1 MSLRGLGIA
10 VVAVLAAGGGVSG
23 CRPEAEPVPDPL
35 VVSVPFEIDTL
46 DPLARDRVS
55 NFNFAVHFYEPL
67 VSTNADLEVVPR
79 LATHWSNPT
88 PTSWLFHLRQGVRFH
103 GGAPFEAEDVVATFE
118 ALRSDPSLELSVYLA
133 PVASVRAVDPATV
146 EVRTHRPVAVLLNK
160 LCSVPIVRREAASRP
175 RGEVA
180 DGTGPYRLVSWRKG
194 FSVEVERNEGYWGE
208 KPVVRSARFLL
219 GRSPAESVAD
229 VLEGRAQLGP
239 ARGRPDEELVRGRDD
254 VRLVRRAGLMT
265 RYLGFDVASGRNPGV
280 DAPENPFRRR
290 EARLAVSA
298 AVDRAKLVAAL
309 PSFAIPAP
317 QLVPAF
323 IFGFDPAVRDE
334 AADPR
339 RARELLAAA
348 GIPRGVGGRLLV
360 RSLAEDTGEALAA
373 ALSPLGIALSVE
385 AVGDVEFF
393 ERARREPPAL
403 FVTRYACSTGDGSDV
418 LDVALHSA
426 DPSRG
431 YGALNFGRVSDPE
444 LDRLIEESAGVLEAA
459 ERRERLQAAFRR
471 VREEAW
477 VVPLH
482 VDETAWLVT
491 SRIAFRPR
499 PDGYVLAAEIGVR

>member
-10 VVAVLAAGGGVSG
+10 ALAGLAGWGLLPG
-23 CRPEAEPVPDPL
+23 CRPAAEQVALPV
-35 VVSVPFEIDTL
+35 VISVPFEIDTL
-46 DPLARDRVS
+46 DPLARDRIS

-88 PTSWLFHLRQGVRFH
+88 PTTWLFHLRQGVRFH
-103 GGAPFEAEDVVATFE
+103 GGAPFGAEDVVATFE
-118 ALRSDPSLELSVYLA
+118 ALRRDPSLELSVYLA
-133 PVASVRAVDPATV
+133 PVSSVRAVDPATV

-160 LCSVPIVRREAASRP
+160 LCSIPIVSRGAASRP
-175 RGEVA
+175 RGTLV

-194 FSVEVERNEGYWGE
+194 FTVEAERNEGYWGE
-208 KPVVRSARFLL
+208 RPAVRSVRFLL
-219 GRSPAESVAD
+219 GRGPAESVAD

-239 ARGRPDEELVRGRDD
+239 ARGRSDEERVRDRDD
-254 VRLVRRAGLMT
+254 VRFVRRAGLMT
-265 RYLGFDVASGRNPGV
+265 RYLGFDVASERNPGV

-290 EARLAVSA
+290 EARLAIAA
-298 AVDRAKLVAAL
+298 AVDRARLVASL
-309 PSFAIPAP
+309 PSLAIPAA

-323 IFGFDPAVRDE
+323 IFGFDPEVRDE
-334 AADPR
+334 APDPR

-360 RSLAEDTGEALAA
+360 RSLAADTAEALAE

-418 LDVALHSA
+418 LDVALHSP

-431 YGALNFGRVSDPE
+431 YGAMNFGRVADPE
-444 LDRLIEESAGVLEAA
+444 LDRRIEESAGVLEAA

-477 VVPLH
+477 VVPLQ
-482 VDETAWLVT
+482 VDETAWLVS
-491 SRIAFRPR
+491 SRVVFRPR
-499 PDGYVLAAEIGVR
+499 PDGYVLAGELGVR